1 MSAAPESRLR
11 PGRLRAGTLLAA
23 IIATTAVA
31 IVPAWS
37 ASAHSAVVDSTPG
50 EGETLTVLPESFS
63 ITANEEL
70 LDITGEASGFA
81 LQIVDADGLHFEQEC
96 PVVDGT
102 DLSTAA
108 AIGEA
113 GAYELRYQ
121 FVSADGHAVSGAI
134 PFEWAPEGEFAATT
148 GTEASLCGGA
158 GAPSETDVESTP
170 PPGAVNDGGEGT
182 TDPADAPAPLM
193 WGLGILAA
201 LAIIAAIIAVV
212 VKTRRRSEGP

>member
-1 MSAAPESRLR
+1 MSAAPASRIRTGSLV
-11 PGRLRAGTLLAA
+11 AA
-23 IIATTAVA
+23 LVAALAVA
-31 IVPAWS
+31 LVPAWS

-81 LQIVDADGLHFEQEC
+81 LQIVDADGLHYEQEC

-113 GAYELRYQ
+113 GDYELRYQ

-134 PFEWAPEGEFAATT
+134 PFEWAPEGEFAPTT

-170 PPGAVNDGGEGT
+170 PPGAVNDGAVTDDGEAAIEPT
-182 TDPADAPAPLM
+182 PSPLM

-201 LAIIAAIIAVV
+201 LAIIAAIVAVI
-212 VKTRRRSEGP
+212 VKTRRRRDGP